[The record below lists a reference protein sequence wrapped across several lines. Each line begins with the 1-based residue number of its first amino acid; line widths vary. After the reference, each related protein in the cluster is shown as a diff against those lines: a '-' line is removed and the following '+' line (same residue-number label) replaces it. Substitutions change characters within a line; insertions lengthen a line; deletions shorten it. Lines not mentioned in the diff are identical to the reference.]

1 MCIQMTSFGR
11 FFDLIS
17 VSIMILWPGQGFIVS
32 VVKFVWNR
40 FSLRL
45 FILLAFTFWLR
56 DLAVFLVKLC
66 SEVVYCWHDLFYFQ
80 ESSTYLKVNH
90 ITMWGSVL
98 EWVWLAFMSVNWC
111 IVKPSLD
118 FVKPCVIKLRYV
130 TISKRWKLWF
140 IPHPKYH
147 IWLQKDTSWRGIYIS
162 FK

>member
-1 MCIQMTSFGR
+1 MARSRFYLFGIYS
-11 FFDLIS
+11 LL
-17 VSIMILWPGQGFIVS
+17 SIYYPWLHVLVTGLGGP
-32 VVKFVWNR
+32 FVEA
-40 FSLRL
+40 LRRSC
-45 FILLAFTFWLR
+45 FNADI
-56 DLAVFLVKLC
+56 
-66 SEVVYCWHDLFYFQ
+66 Q

-90 ITMWGSVL
+90 ISMWGSVL

-111 IVKPSLD
+111 IVKPSLN